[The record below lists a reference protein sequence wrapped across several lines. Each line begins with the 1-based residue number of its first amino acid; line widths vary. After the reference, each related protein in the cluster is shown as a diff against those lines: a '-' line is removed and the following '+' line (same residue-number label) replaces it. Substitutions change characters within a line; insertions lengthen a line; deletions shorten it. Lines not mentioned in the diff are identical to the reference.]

1 MNSAVRNW
9 FTASGGNKKKGP
21 KPECNVQFEPF
32 SLNKPGIFDILRHSG
47 FAYIYCQ
54 CQHVSY
60 RFEIDG
66 TCLRVFRVNNMKW
79 NVRLITDRKG
89 R

>member
-1 MNSAVRNW
+1 MNSAVRNGSLR
-9 FTASGGNKKKGP
+9 AGVIRKRDQNL
-21 KPECNVQFEPF
+21 NVTFNLSP
-32 SLNKPGIFDILRHSG
+32 SHSTRGIFDILRHSG